1 MKLLLDIGNTAVK
14 WAFAAGRTLAGQGGF
29 VHRDGN
35 FRELADRAWS
45 TATAP
50 EAVFAVNV
58 AGAGLASA
66 LSEYLQAA
74 WQLEPEFVQVS
85 AADCGVTN
93 AYSTPGD
100 LGADRWVAMIAA
112 HRLSDGAVCVVD
124 CGTAVTLDVVMADG
138 RHRGGLILPGMAM
151 LCESLQVNTAG
162 IEMHD
167 DVPASGVL
175 ALGTRAGVEHGAR
188 ILLASAIDRIV
199 SELAEQGG
207 EMPDVILTGGDAEQL
222 LPLLGITVQHVPG
235 LVLQGLAIMSEG
247 RS

>member
-14 WAFAAGRTLAGQGGF
+14 WAFAEGQLLAGQGGF
-29 VHRDGN
+29 VHREKN
-35 FRELADRAWS
+35 FRELAERAWS
-45 TATAP
+45 TAAAP
-50 EAVFAVNV
+50 ESVFAVNV

-66 LSEYLQAA
+66 LSDYTQAA

-85 AADCGVTN
+85 SAECGVTN
-93 AYSTPGD
+93 AYGTPGD

-112 HRLSDGAVCVVD
+112 HRLSDRAVCVVD
-124 CGTAVTLDVVMADG
+124 CGTAITLDVVTADG
-138 RHRGGLILPGMAM
+138 GHRGGLILPGMAM
-151 LCESLQVNTAG
+151 LCQSLQVNTAG

-167 DVPASGVL
+167 DVPASGLL
-175 ALGTRAGVEHGAR
+175 APGTRAGVEQGAR

-199 SELAEQGG
+199 NEIAEQGN
-207 EMPDVILTGGDAEQL
+207 ETPDVIMTGGDATQL